1 MDNIGKALDIL
12 HAEVQRPGHTAS
24 GQLSRRLPPWASVL
38 AWRQLWLPAETSLPG
53 PLLLETSADRAVS
66 PGPSSLNICVN
77 RELGVGR
84 GGERGEGCGWGQ
96 MKGHRPETQQETP
109 APAPGERLEQ
119 PGLDPPGDGPCL
131 CSGASGVC
139 EPGKDPGDHQ
149 PEGAVPGEECQL
161 PAAGPPVSWKFS
173 PYS

>member
-1 MDNIGKALDIL
+1 MGNIGKALDIL

-24 GQLSRRLPPWASVL
+24 GQLSRRPPPWASVL

-53 PLLLETSADRAVS
+53 PLLLETSTDHAVS
-66 PGPSSLNICVN
+66 PGPSSQNMCVN
-77 RELGVGR
+77 REQR
-84 GGERGEGCGWGQ
+84 GERGRGEGCGWGQ
-96 MKGHRPETQQETP
+96 VKGHRPETQQETP

-119 PGLDPPGDGPCL
+119 PGLDPLGDGPCL

-161 PAAGPPVSWKFS
+161 PAADPPVSWKFS
-173 PYS
+173 TYS